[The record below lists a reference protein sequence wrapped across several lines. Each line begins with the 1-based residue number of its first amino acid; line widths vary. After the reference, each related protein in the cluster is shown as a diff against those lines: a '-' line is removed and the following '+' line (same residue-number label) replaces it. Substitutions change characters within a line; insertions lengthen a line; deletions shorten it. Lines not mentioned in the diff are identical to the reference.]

1 MTTRRNFLRN
11 SALGI
16 AAVAA
21 ATPDASAIASAT
33 TTPDTASGA
42 TTMAAPKVNRG
53 AFQPLRVSMLSYSF
67 HGLVSAGMM
76 DIFHFFE
83 SCKYRYG
90 LDAAD
95 LWNGMITDT
104 DDKFIDKVY
113 SALEDRQLVVPNLA
127 VDGAHI
133 MPAGD
138 DKAETLRGTQDRYMQ
153 IAKRLGV
160 GFVRFDAGP
169 YMLNGRK
176 EQDGWTNQ
184 EFDYI
189 VNRYKELASFAYD
202 NGFKVGAE
210 NHWGPEKYW
219 KNMEKLIKAVDHPGF
234 AICQHFGGW
243 DSSPEENLA
252 AEKACAPYVAH
263 THIPWDC
270 CEDPDLPK
278 RLSVLRNAN
287 YSGYYSIEQH
297 SAQNEYNLVEAQL
310 GKVKAV
316 LTSWNRG
323 RDGELYPKRTNDPNK
338 RVPW

>member
-11 SALGI
+11 SALGV
-16 AAVAA
+16 AALAALPAEKVMAA
-21 ATPDASAIASAT
+21 ATAT
-33 TTPDTASGA
+33 T
-42 TTMAAPKVNRG
+42 VNKE
-53 AFQPLRVSMLSYSF
+53 AFQPLRVSMLAYSF
-67 HGLVSAGMM
+67 HGLVKAGMM

-83 SCKYRYG
+83 TCKYRYG

-95 LWNGMITDT
+95 LWSGMFAST
-104 DDKFIDKVY
+104 DDDYIDKVY
-113 SALEDRQLVVPNLA
+113 SALEDRQLVVPNIA

-133 MPAGD
+133 MHAGD
-138 DKAETLRGTQDRYMQ
+138 DDPKKLRATQDRYMQ

-176 EQDGWTNQ
+176 EEDGWTNE
-184 EFDYI
+184 EFDFI
-189 VNRYKELASFAYD
+189 VKRYKELAQFAYD

-210 NHWGPEKYW
+210 NHWGPEGHW
-219 KNMEKLIKAVDHPGF
+219 KNTEKLIKAVDHPGF
-234 AICQHFGGW
+234 GICMHFGGW
-243 DSSPEENLA
+243 RGTPEENLA
-252 AEKACAPYVAH
+252 AEKAAAKYVAH

-270 CEDPDLPK
+270 CEDPNLPE
-278 RLSVLRNAN
+278 RLSVLRNN
-287 YSGYYSIEQH
+287 GYQGYYSIEQH
-297 SAQNEYNLVEAQL
+297 SGQNEYNLVEAQL

-323 RDGELYPKRTNDPNK
+323 GDGELYPAKPVDPNK

>member
-16 AAVAA
+16 AAVTAAPGAA
-21 ATPDASAIASAT
+21 AMGVQTNALPIN
-33 TTPDTASGA
+33 
-42 TTMAAPKVNRG
+42 KG
-53 AFQPLRVSMLSYSF
+53 AFQPIRVSMLSYSF
-67 HGLVSAGMM
+67 HGLFAAGMM

-104 DDKFIDKVY
+104 DVKFIDKVY

-138 DKAETLRGTQDRYMQ
+138 DHPETLRGTQDRYMQ

-176 EQDGWTNQ
+176 EEDGWTNQ

-189 VNRYKELASFAYD
+189 VNRYKELAMFAYN

-210 NHWGPEKYW
+210 NHWGPEKCW
-219 KNMEKLIKAVDHPGF
+219 KHMEKLIKAVDHPGF
-234 AICQHFGGW
+234 AICLHFGGW
-243 DSSPEENLA
+243 TGTPEENVA
-252 AEKACAPYVAH
+252 IEKACAKYVAH

-270 CEDPDLPK
+270 CEDPNLPK
-278 RLSVLRNAN
+278 RLSVLREVN
-287 YSGYYSIEQH
+287 YAGYYSIEQH

-323 RDGELYPKRTNDPNK
+323 RDGELYPERAADPNK
-338 RVPW
+338 QVPW